1 MGEQILD
8 VADPSHKTVF
18 RATDPAISNVA
29 TPGDFA
35 AQFPTP
41 LDTTEILAMCEEISV
56 WRAIPEVRTGLK
68 SYTWREMSSLAMTS
82 GSYHYAAFA
91 DGACPEEYQ
100 HDGANQTV
108 DLKNIGVKKSLT
120 ISDIMHS
127 AAVIGAGGGIQALLG
142 PGQGSSGMPGGSDAG
157 TFMRQQIADLKEK
170 ELQLGAVL
178 LMNEWDQMLVNG
190 NATTQTLEF
199 SGITKLASSFS
210 HTNLTTG
217 SFGGPLSG
225 AAGTGTYSAY
235 EFDRWLSE
243 ACAKPTHIFGH
254 PAAIQELMS
263 AYFQL
268 GFQGSQFIMANDGN
282 RIIPGFNFASF
293 VNTAVGRIQVVA
305 DLNFA
310 RTAVGT
316 NQFMSTLYALRMVHN
331 GEPMVYKI
339 TQIPMG
345 VVDLVP
351 GCTAISFEIWAKS
364 ALIIKGNCFHGA
376 YTSSFG
382 GRVSGTGYTTC
393 TMIG

>member
-1 MGEQILD
+1 
-8 VADPSHKTVF
+8 
-18 RATDPAISNVA
+18 
-29 TPGDFA
+29 
-35 AQFPTP
+35 
-41 LDTTEILAMCEEISV
+41 
-56 WRAIPEVRTGLK
+56 
-68 SYTWREMSSLAMTS
+68 MSSLAMTS
-82 GSYHYAAFA
+82 GSYHYAAFT
-91 DGACPEEYQ
+91 DGACPEEYK
-100 HDGANQTV
+100 HDGSNTTI

-127 AAVIGAGGGIQALLG
+127 AASINAGYGIAALLG
-142 PGQGSSGMPGGSDAG
+142 PAQAGSGLPGGSDAA
-157 TFMRQQIADLKEK
+157 TFVRQQIADLKEK

-199 SGITKLASSFS
+199 DGLATFGASFT

-217 SFGGPLSG
+217 SFSGPLDS
-225 AAGTGTYSAY
+225 APGTGTYSAY

-243 ACAKPTHIFGH
+243 ACAKPTHVFGH

-268 GFQGSQFIMANDGN
+268 GFQGSQFIMSNDGN

-310 RTAVGT
+310 RIAVGSG
-316 NQFMSTLYALRMVHN
+316 QFMSTLYALRMVHN

-351 GCTAISFEIWAKS
+351 GCTAISFEIWAKTGLVVKAS
-364 ALIIKGNCFHGA
+364 CFHGK
-376 YTSSFG
+376 YVSLFG
-382 GRVSGTGYTTC
+382 GRTTSGYSTC